1 MYFKSRSSIG
11 FIQSDYHEGD
21 SLVRVQRL
29 DKANLSDNFIIRFR
43 HTAWETTSHP
53 SSELESDLRKRFRGV
68 SPDEVVEIRSPH
80 THEALF
86 LEVREIADFPW
97 LFE

>member
-1 MYFKSRSSIG
+1 M
-11 FIQSDYHEGD
+11 
-21 SLVRVQRL
+21 VRFQRL
-29 DKANLSDNFIIRFR
+29 DKANLSDKFIIRFR
-43 HTAWETTSHP
+43 HTEWETPSHP

-80 THEALF
+80 TPEALF
-86 LEVREIADFPW
+86 LQVREIADFPW